1 LRRYALAY
9 KHLKGRPLRTGL
21 TVAALAI
28 SVGLL
33 GLLIAVNDAFSRELT
48 PYSAQ
53 RVVVIPRTSL
63 FDRLPLAYQAKIQ
76 ATPRVALSVPF
87 DFLMAFWKDSR
98 PENQIP
104 LSAAPAGPLLAI
116 YREANVPPAEAK
128 AWMDD
133 PRGALIGRILV
144 RKFGWKIGD
153 RIVLKAPIKSGVV
166 EVTVRAVMRYD
177 LDNAVY
183 IHRRYFEGLTGNDS
197 EVGMFWVLAKSK
209 DDVAPLA
216 AALDKEFENASFP
229 VRAMTERQWQLSFF
243 QMLGNVKALIGGIG
257 LATAFAV
264 LLITSNTIA
273 MAARE
278 RRGEAALLRILGFSR
293 GMVMRLLFAEA
304 AAYGLLGALFGCA
317 LMVAFGRLLGAAM
330 ADTQLSWLG
339 AILQPN
345 PFTLSLA
352 IGVSLA
358 IALGAG
364 IVPALGLARRSI
376 VQLLRES

>member
-1 LRRYALAY
+1 LGRYALAF
-9 KHLKGRPLRTGL
+9 KHLKGRPLRTTL
-21 TVAALAI
+21 TVAALGI

-53 RVVVIPRTSL
+53 RVVVIPRTSF
-63 FDRLPLAYQAKIQ
+63 FDKLPMAHQAKIE
-76 ATPRVALSVPF
+76 ATPGVALSVPF
-87 DFLMAFWKDSR
+87 DFMMAFWKDSR

-104 LSAAPAGPLLAI
+104 LSAAPPVPLLEI

-128 AWMDD
+128 AWLDD

-144 RKFGWKIGD
+144 RKYGWKIGD
-153 RIVLKAPIKSGVV
+153 RIVLNAPLPGGVA

-183 IHRRYFEGLTGNDS
+183 IHRKYFEGLSGNDG
-197 EVGMFWVLAKSK
+197 ETGMFWILAKSK
-209 DDVAPLA
+209 DEVAPLA
-216 AALDKEFENASFP
+216 ARLDKEFENASFP
-229 VRAMTERQWQLSFF
+229 VRAMSERQWQLSFF

-257 LATAFAV
+257 LVTAFAV

-293 GMVMRLLFAEA
+293 GMVTKLLFVEA
-304 AAYGLLGALFGCA
+304 AAYGFMGAVAGSL
-317 LMVAFGRLLGAAM
+317 LMVAFSKLLESAM
-330 ADTQLSWLG
+330 ADTQMSWLG
-339 AILQPN
+339 ALLAPN
-345 PFTLSLA
+345 ALT
-352 IGVSLA
+352 ISLA
-358 IALGAG
+358 IAVSFGIALAAG

-376 VQLLRES
+376 VQLLREG